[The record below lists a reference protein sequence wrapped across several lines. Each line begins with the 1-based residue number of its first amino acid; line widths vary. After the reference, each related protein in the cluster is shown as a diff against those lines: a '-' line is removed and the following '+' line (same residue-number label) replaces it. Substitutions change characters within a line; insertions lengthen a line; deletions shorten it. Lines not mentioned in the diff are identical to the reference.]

1 MLGIKNKG
9 GKGDVTSPKGEV
21 GVLGRSYGDSVFEM
35 FSLKK
40 HCKCSDFST

>member
-9 GKGDVTSPKGEV
+9 EKGDINSPKGEM
-21 GVLGRSYGDSVFEM
+21 GDLGRSYGDSVFGM